1 MKAGRDRVQREEQA
15 EWNQMPLEPNVIM
28 REREGDNLEVKLG
41 RKLREIIAERKHSS
55 ACLIFQL
62 KAISFS

>member
-1 MKAGRDRVQREEQA
+1 MWCDVIWKMKAGRDRVQREEQA

-41 RKLREIIAERKHSS
+41 RKLREIIAE
-55 ACLIFQL
+55 
-62 KAISFS
+62 